1 MWMLASKLS
10 IVLQSKSHKA
20 RYLVKDWDL
29 PRKVDYS
36 VTEKSR
42 KSQNRIAQGVGW
54 KGRECREGRKAFC
67 APTWEL
73 TTEAAWPHLM
83 FYSQSLPTLLQ
94 TFKLHFLL
102 DWAVLI
108 YTLTFQTG
116 WFQFFATVNTA
127 ANPEVQISLQQD
139 MESSGF
145 KLRREIAGLYCGS
158 VLSFWGPYKLMLTM
172 ATLTCTPSSAYGWFL
187 SLPIF
192 SNTDDRFLVDIHSD
206 WDEVGMR

>member
-1 MWMLASKLS
+1 MLASKLS
-10 IVLQSKSHKA
+10 IVLQSKSHK
-20 RYLVKDWDL
+20 YLIKDWDL

-73 TTEAAWPHLM
+73 PTEAAWPHLM

-102 DWAVLI
+102 ELSRAHIHTDLSNRLIPVLCYSEYSSKHRGPDI
-108 YTLTFQTG
+108 STTGYGELGVQAQEGNSWVILWFCFEFLRTLQTDAHNG
-116 WFQFFATVNTA
+116 HINLHPQQCIRLVPF
-127 ANPEVQISLQQD
+127 SSHLLQ
-139 MESSGF
+139 
-145 KLRREIAGLYCGS
+145 
-158 VLSFWGPYKLMLTM
+158 
-172 ATLTCTPSSAYGWFL
+172 
-187 SLPIF
+187 
-192 SNTDDRFLVDIHSD
+192 H
-206 WDEVGMR
+206 